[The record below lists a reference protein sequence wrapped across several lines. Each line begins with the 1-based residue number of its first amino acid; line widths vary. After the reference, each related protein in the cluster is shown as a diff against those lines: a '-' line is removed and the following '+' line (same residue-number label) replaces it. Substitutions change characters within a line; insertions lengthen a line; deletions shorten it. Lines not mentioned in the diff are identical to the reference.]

1 MLKIAKK
8 TARQFLGITLFGDT
22 FSKQAIYQGKLF
34 LLFLFCAL
42 SVHAQKDTV
51 VVKDIVYAEAEGKK
65 LRLDI
70 YKLKA
75 QTAPYLIVWIHGG
88 AWHSG
93 SKEKPPLGMLE
104 HGYALASVDFR
115 ASTEKAFPAPVHDIK
130 AAIRFLRANAAQY
143 GYKPD
148 KIIIWGASSGGHL
161 AALVATTNKHP
172 ALEGTLGNYTS
183 TSSSVQACIDFFGPT
198 NFLTILN
205 QSTPHGLNVRLPAL
219 AILLGKPVEQVPEL
233 AKLASPVYQVSASA
247 PPLFIVHGEQDIQ
260 VPINQSIEL
269 MSVYKSKNLPVQ
281 LEYIPNAG
289 HSSPE
294 YAKKELMD
302 KMAAFL
308 KKVGF

>member
-1 MLKIAKK
+1 MK
-8 TARQFLGITLFGDT
+8 TAFFLTIL
-22 FSKQAIYQGKLF
+22 SI
-34 LLFLFCAL
+34 CAM
-42 SVHAQKDTV
+42 SVHAQKDTII
-51 VVKDIVYAEAEGKK
+51 VKDIVYAEAEGKK
-65 LRLDI
+65 LQLDI
-70 YKLKA
+70 YKLKG
-75 QTAPYLIVWIHGG
+75 QITPYLIVWIHGG

-115 ASTEKAFPAPVHDIK
+115 ASTEKAFPGPVHDIK
-130 AAIRFLRANAAQY
+130 AAIRFLRANAAKY
-143 GYKPD
+143 GYKSD

-161 AALVATTNKHP
+161 GALVATTNNNQT
-172 ALEGTLGNYTS
+172 LEGTLGNYTT

-233 AKLASPVYQVSASA
+233 AKLASPVYQVSAGA

-281 LEYIPNAG
+281 IEFVPNAG
-289 HSSPE
+289 HSSPA

-302 KMAAFL
+302 KIAVFL
-308 KKVGF
+308 KGVGF

>member
-1 MLKIAKK
+1 MDAVGILLFMK
-8 TARQFLGITLFGDT
+8 TAFFLTIL
-22 FSKQAIYQGKLF
+22 SI
-34 LLFLFCAL
+34 CAM
-42 SVHAQKDTV
+42 SVHAQKDTII
-51 VVKDIVYAEAEGKK
+51 VKDIVYAEAEGKK
-65 LRLDI
+65 LQLDI
-70 YKLKA
+70 YKLKG
-75 QTAPYLIVWIHGG
+75 QITPYLIVWIHGG

-115 ASTEKAFPAPVHDIK
+115 ASTEKAFPGPVHDIK
-130 AAIRFLRANAAQY
+130 AAIRFLRANAAKY
-143 GYKPD
+143 GYKSD

-161 AALVATTNKHP
+161 GALVATTNNNQT
-172 ALEGTLGNYTS
+172 LEGTLGNYTT

-233 AKLASPVYQVSASA
+233 AKLASPVYQVSAGA

-281 LEYIPNAG
+281 IEFVPNAG
-289 HSSPE
+289 HSSPA

-302 KMAAFL
+302 KIAVFL
-308 KKVGF
+308 KGVGF